1 MTDADRRDHDHEHG
15 HEHGHGHARDQGLSA
30 AVRYLR
36 LAPRMW
42 RSEINEAVLEVVAPI
57 AGERVLDIGAG
68 MGPGMVL
75 AAKAGAT
82 VTAVEPTP
90 FMRRVLHG
98 RRWFQRARSR
108 ITVADGSAERLP
120 VPDGSIDAAWSINA
134 MHHWVDREVAATEIA
149 RVLRPGGRVVLVDE
163 DFEDPGHPDHER
175 FMARHRD
182 PSQDEDADGH
192 GSGNETINRHGF
204 TTVDA
209 EEMGRLLADSGLTEI
224 EAANQLLRNRPV
236 ISVTARR

>member
-1 MTDADRRDHDHEHG
+1 M
-15 HEHGHGHARDQGLSA
+15 
-30 AVRYLR
+30 RYLR

-42 RSEINEAVLEVVAPI
+42 RSEINAAVVDLVAPI

-68 MGPGMVL
+68 MGPGVVL

-90 FMRRVLHG
+90 FMRRVLRV

-108 ITVADGSAERLP
+108 ITVSDGAAELLP
-120 VPDGSIDAAWSINA
+120 LPDGSIDAAWSVNA
-134 MHHWVDREVAATEIA
+134 MHHWVDPAVAATEIA
-149 RVLRPGGRVVLVDE
+149 RVLRPGGRVILVDE
-163 DFEDPGHPDHER
+163 DFEDPQHPDHER
-175 FMARHRD
+175 FKARHRAKPGD
-182 PSQDEDADGH
+182 DGIDSDVDTG
-192 GSGNETINRHGF
+192 GSESTLNRHGF

-209 EEMGRLLADSGLTEI
+209 AAMGRLLASAGLVEI
-224 EAANQLLRNRPV
+224 EATKRELRDRPV